1 MSSPES
7 GDELLP
13 QGVPGFDDPVY
24 DDLRGLLAEAR
35 VVDPMPE
42 DVASRIEAALADL
55 VDPGELAQRRRSRI
69 GPRVLIAAALV
80 TVVGAGGVGLAQVL
94 RHHSRSNDMAAS
106 ESTVAT
112 GTTGTTGTT
121 GSAGKRP
128 SPKPQAPEAFSSNSS
143 ALGLAV
149 ARLRTSEFVAGV
161 TRLLDAHAKQLDS
174 TTAGTAA
181 QPSPTSPSDTVRNS
195 LGTTVCTPPTAPGAT
210 TYPILLDGHQAT
222 LVVHPSSNGKRLVE
236 AWSCDAK
243 RVLASVELPG

>member
-13 QGVPGFDDPVY
+13 QGVPGFDDPAY

-42 DVASRIEAALADL
+42 DVAARIEAALADL
-55 VDPGELAQRRRSRI
+55 IDPGELAKRRRSRV
-69 GPRVLIAAALV
+69 GPRLLIAAALV

-94 RHHSRSNDMAAS
+94 RHHSHSNDMAAS
-106 ESTVAT
+106 ESTVA
-112 GTTGTTGTT
+112 TGTTGTT

-161 TRLLDAHAKQLDS
+161 TQLLDAHAKQLDS
-174 TTAGTAA
+174 TMAGGAA
-181 QPSPTSPSDTVRNS
+181 QPSPTSPSNTVRDS
-195 LGTTVCTPPTAPGAT
+195 LGTTICTPPATPGAT

-222 LVVHPSSNGKRLVE
+222 LVVHPSSDGKRLVE

-243 RVLASVELPG
+243 RVLVSVELPG